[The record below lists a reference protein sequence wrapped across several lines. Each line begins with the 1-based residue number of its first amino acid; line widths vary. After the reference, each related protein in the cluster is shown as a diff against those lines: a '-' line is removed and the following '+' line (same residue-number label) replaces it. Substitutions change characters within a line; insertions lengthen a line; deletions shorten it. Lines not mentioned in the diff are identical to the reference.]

1 MTLKSINSYFFH
13 IFLLILESFS
23 LDSIFVSSVLKEKFE
38 KHSLVPLTWPH
49 LFLMHATYTG
59 PQIWT

>member
-38 KHSLVPLTWPH
+38 KLSLVPLTWPH
-49 LFLMHATYTG
+49 LF
-59 PQIWT
+59 